1 MQPVHDQHDR
11 TRELVVEPAVKGVVV
26 PLIGSLALVLRQHL
40 LGLQR
45 VVDYNDVGPRPVS
58 TPPTE
63 VVMRKPCAVV
73 SNSR

>member
-1 MQPVHDQHDR
+1 MQPVHNQHDR

-26 PLIGSLALVLRQHL
+26 PLIGRWACDNASSGFSGSSIIMMSA
-40 LGLQR
+40 
-45 VVDYNDVGPRPVS
+45 PRPVS
-58 TPPTE
+58 TLPTE